1 MRRVLSKATW
11 EQAMGGRHVM
21 RVCVEKVDVNVRE
34 HEVVQDTST
43 CAFNVDVSLES
54 QPANK

>member
-1 MRRVLSKATW
+1 
-11 EQAMGGRHVM
+11 M

-54 QPANK
+54 QPSNNKDCTGLMTIEVKKAA